1 MPLQIICLKISEALP
16 FDYSV
21 NELRTV
27 VKNCCVDLNWNV
39 KNWNVKNWN
48 G

>member
-21 NELRTV
+21 NEF

-39 KNWNVKNWN
+39 KNWN